1 MLYYLKEC
9 KLEDKLINLHFI
21 LLKVYVYLN
30 IEYLTKKNNKYLK
43 TSYKKKQGT
52 HQKPYS
58 DNL

>member
-30 IEYLTKKNNKYLK
+30 IEDLTKENNKYPK
-43 TSYKKKQGT
+43 TSYEKKTRDALKT
-52 HQKPYS
+52 
-58 DNL
+58 LFR